1 MDYYGTNGKSG
12 VTMVRTS
19 PITSYSTSGLAAHLK
34 ERIRD
39 HAVDNTHRKI
49 WMVRPC
55 KFAGLMI

>member
-1 MDYYGTNGKSG
+1 
-12 VTMVRTS
+12 MVRTS

-34 ERIRD
+34 DRIRD
-39 HAVDNTHRKI
+39 HAEDNTHRKI